1 MSQYIKPFPDSLP
14 LAKAF
19 AKVKSMRLVPLT
31 EEQKARQKQLAKARN
46 EKRLAENLAQ
56 RALVESKRR

>member
-1 MSQYIKPFPDSLP
+1 MSQFINPFPDSLP

-19 AKVKSMRLVPLT
+19 ARVKSMKLVSLT
-31 EEQKARQKQLAKARN
+31 DEQKARQKALTKARN

-56 RALVESKRR
+56 RALVQSKRR